1 MVRDMNKKYWKDFY
15 SKNPELNSNSSFSDF
30 VLKYLNPGDDL
41 LDLGCG
47 NGKDTYYFLKNGIKA
62 KGIDNNECLSG
73 ERFIVGDVLDSLQK
87 CKNYYLRFFVHAV
100 EEEYLDS
107 LIEKIYNISESGS
120 RIFIETRST
129 EGIVNQDKLLLE
141 FRSGIGEEHRRMLY
155 SCSYL
160 EAKMKEKFKVFY
172 LEESYGLSPFAGKDP
187 CLIRICCIKE

>member
-1 MVRDMNKKYWKDFY
+1 MNKQYWKNFY
-15 SKNPELNSNSSFSDF
+15 NKNPELSKNSSFSEF
-30 VLKYLNPGDDL
+30 VLKYLSPQDNL

-47 NGKDTYYFLKNGIKA
+47 NGKDTYFFLKNGIKA
-62 KGIDNNECLSG
+62 IGIDNNEALSG
-73 ERFIVGDVLDSLQK
+73 ENFIVGDVLSSLQK
-87 CKNYYLRFFVHAV
+87 CENYYLRFFAHAV

-107 LIEKIYNISESGS
+107 LIEKIHNISETGS

-129 EGIVNQDKLLLE
+129 KGVTTDDRLLLN
-141 FRSGIGEEHRRMLY
+141 FKSGIGEEHHRMLY